1 MSATLDSKTI
11 FWLNWLG
18 LIWMITF
25 FSGSLAMYS
34 KHVYI
39 YIHIFLSES
48 SQKGTGKESFAEILD
63 SVRSNLWKELPEF
76 CEGHGSGEK
85 KDETVVLLCI
95 GLIWWWFQIFFI
107 FTPTW
112 GRFPIWLI
120 FFKWVE
126 TTNRMI
132 LADFWGI
139 SGISHF
145 FLFAQYIYIYWH
157 IIDNSSKFHRHVFKS
172 VFSRL
177 VRYWVVMFVKFRS
190 CFQQPQFLFGNC
202 HNVFGVLENSPPTWI
217 IDETPCDLWRWG
229 YLHLKKWGEATVI
242 TSFFSHCSYVLGSK
256 LALFHVIG
264 DGHQP
269 NSRGLYTYYKDSLLK
284 VRWPSP
290 I

>member
-39 YIHIFLSES
+39 YIYIFFCLNQAKRAPGKNPLQRFWIPFVPTFGRSFQSFVKAMDLGRKKTKRS
-48 SQKGTGKESFAEILD
+48 SCCALD
-63 SVRSNLWKELPEF
+63 S
-76 CEGHGSGEK
+76 SG
-85 KDETVVLLCI
+85 
-95 GLIWWWFQIFFI
+95 WWFQIFFI

-145 FLFAQYIYIYWH
+145 FLFAQYIYIYIFKWH

-190 CFQQPQFLFGNC
+190 CFQQPQFLLGIATMY
-202 HNVFGVLENSPPTWI
+202 LE
-217 IDETPCDLWRWG
+217 
-229 YLHLKKWGEATVI
+229 
-242 TSFFSHCSYVLGSK
+242 
-256 LALFHVIG
+256 
-264 DGHQP
+264 
-269 NSRGLYTYYKDSLLK
+269 SLRTRL
-284 VRWPSP
+284 PHES
-290 I
+290 